1 MTGAES
7 GSPLNIGLC
16 WADIPAGKAYQP
28 ATEYVYGALGGARTG
43 VWAVDTCDVAL
54 SFARAYRMTG
64 WFQTRHTCGQPS
76 AWG

>member
-43 VWAVDTCDVAL
+43 VWAVDSVTLVL
-54 SFARAYRMTG
+54 SIVPTDGPDTRVMWHCHLLARIG
-64 WFQTRHTCGQPS
+64 
-76 AWG
+76 